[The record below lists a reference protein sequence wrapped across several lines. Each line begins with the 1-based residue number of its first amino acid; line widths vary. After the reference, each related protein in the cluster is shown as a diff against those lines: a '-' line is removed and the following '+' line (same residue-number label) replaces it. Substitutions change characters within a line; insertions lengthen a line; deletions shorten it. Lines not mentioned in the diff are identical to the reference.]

1 MQALLPHTPDH
12 PHPSTGTPRFTGDWV
27 EAAVVLE
34 HGGIRVDTAEGTR
47 LLIAEDFETL
57 DQALAVA
64 GPVGRGTGART
75 GVQYNQ
81 TLGQLLVPGGHERAG
96 RSFFAVRPAEPPA
109 T

>member
-27 EAAVVLE
+27 ETVVVLE
-34 HGGIRVDTAEGTR
+34 HGRIRVDTAEGMH
-47 LLIAEDFETL
+47 LLIPEDFETL
-57 DQALAVA
+57 EQALAVA
-64 GPVGRGTGART
+64 GGVRCGTGART

-81 TLGQLLVPGGHERAG
+81 TLGRLLVPGGHERAG